1 MTCWCSKCGSESV
14 TIDDGSCMGMNECNV
29 CVSNT
34 IIMSYEPRKRLDI
47 QQIFYWC
54 IYSFKNLI
62 MNRFMPILAVLLL
75 SVPVYSWPATDTEI
89 CVQKCL
95 DAEVVTPPAG
105 AVFPHKITFENSAD
119 QAGGNAAIL
128 FRTIPDG
135 TVKAVTVNGEAA
147 RLGKPYKGASVF
159 LLSKPGEQYSRPLKF
174 TITTSD
180 GKSWTATSGSEGPSV
195 PGVTGNYK
203 YQATYTSYGVRNG
216 GRQAWRIPKK
226 GPDFGQPI
234 KFVFSSGKSFTV
246 RDTSKNCRDQESCS
260 RNAKAPMY
268 GFVFKPGIGPN
279 GDGDADTGTSH
290 GGVYL
295 HAPYG
300 DRSQTVT
307 VHYNGK

>member
-1 MTCWCSKCGSESV
+1 
-14 TIDDGSCMGMNECNV
+14 
-29 CVSNT
+29 
-34 IIMSYEPRKRLDI
+34 MSYEPRKRLDI

-75 SVPVYSWPATDTEI
+75 SVPVYSWPATETEI

-95 DAEVVTPPAG
+95 DAEGVTPTG
-105 AVFPHKITFENSAD
+105 TSVFPHKITFENSAD
-119 QAGGNAAIL
+119 QANGNAAIL

-135 TVKAVTVNGEAA
+135 TVKEVSVNGEPAT
-147 RLGKPYKGASVF
+147 LGRPYKGASVF

-180 GKSWTATSGSEGPSV
+180 GKTWTATSGADTTTPPVVGD
-195 PGVTGNYK
+195 YK
-203 YQATYTSYGVRNG
+203 FKATYSSYGVRN

-226 GPDFGQPI
+226 GPEFGQPI

-246 RDTSKNCRDQESCS
+246 RDTSKNCRDQESCG
-260 RNAKAPMY
+260 RNSKAPMY

-295 HAPYG
+295 HAPWK
-300 DRSQTVT
+300 DTSQSVI
-307 VHYNGK
+307 VHYNGR